1 MFVARPINFELSIE
15 INEWSMW
22 CLPVNLSRLP
32 HERLPSSLVTAK
44 YVVCQLNV
52 WQKLLFCVQDLVISC
67 MWSISNSPRSLWINV
82 LFSVNGRCLYDIR
95 VSQMLY
101 VILVPDLK
109 WNLSYLICRNSI
121 VLSFNEIT
129 TRLLTTESRKNAAQ
143 SITIRNIILLFII
156 KPLRPRPN
164 ATSLG

>member
-1 MFVARPINFELSIE
+1 MSDR
-15 INEWSMW
+15 

-32 HERLPSSLVTAK
+32 HERLPSSPVTAK
-44 YVVCQLNV
+44 YVLCQLKV
-52 WQKLLFCVQDLVISC
+52 WQKLLFCVLCFVCMVISC
-67 MWSISNSPRSLWINV
+67 MWSISNSHRSLWINV
-82 LFSVNGRCLYDIR
+82 LFSFNGTCLYNIQC

-101 VILVPDLK
+101 VVLVPDFK

-129 TRLLTTESRKNAAQ
+129 TRLLLSQEKRCT
-143 SITIRNIILLFII
+143 ITIRNIILLFII

-164 ATSLG
+164 AAILR